1 MKFDPEKKCRVLGT
15 DVAVGDIDGAVS
27 YIAENRRGLA
37 GKYVCF
43 SNVHTTVMAFKNETY
58 RKALTDAFI
67 IFPDGHPIAKEQRK
81 KGYREAQR
89 IAGPDFMKE
98 MFERS
103 RDGSVS
109 HFFYGSTQETL
120 DALRDNLERD
130 YPGIDIRGMYSPPFR
145 KLSKEEKEADI
156 ERINASGAD
165 LVWIG
170 LGAPKQ
176 ELFMDSVKEKV
187 NALMLGV
194 GAGFAFHAKTTKR
207 APKIMQKLGL
217 EWLFRLFQDPKRLFK
232 RYLVTNTQFLWYT
245 RILKR

>member
-1 MKFDPEKKCRVLGT
+1 MFDPEKKCRVLKT
-15 DVAVGDIDGAVS
+15 DIAVGDIRSAAGYV
-27 YIAENRRGLA
+27 AEKRHDLA
-37 GKYVCF
+37 GEYICF
-43 SNVHTTVMAFKNETY
+43 SNVHTTVMAFKDDAY
-58 RKALTDAFI
+58 RQALSEAAI
-67 IFPDGHPIAKEQRK
+67 VFPDGHPIAKEQVH
-81 KGYREAQR
+81 KGFREAER

-103 RDGSVS
+103 RDGSIS

-120 DALRDNLERD
+120 DALRSSLERD
-130 YPGIDIRGMYSPPFR
+130 YPGMDIRGLYSPPFR
-145 KLSKEEKEADI
+145 KLSEEELSQDV

-176 ELFMDSVKEKV
+176 ELFMQKVHDRV

-194 GAGFAFHAKTTKR
+194 GAGFAFHAKTAKR
-207 APKIMQKLGL
+207 APKVMQKLGL
-217 EWLFRLFQDPKRLFK
+217 EWFYRLIQDPGRLFK

-245 RILKR
+245 KVLKK